1 MNSKLM
7 NSNNSIN
14 FMRYRSHAT
23 LISAIIVIISLFSLA
38 TRGLHLGLDFTGGTQ
53 VELQYKEPVNL
64 PATRQW
70 LKEIGYQNAVIVAFS
85 GYDISLRT
93 KSNIDKEEV
102 DKIITQLKS
111 KSGSS
116 ADISVQSIEY
126 LGPQIGEELR
136 EDGGLG
142 MLAALLVVM
151 LYVAVR
157 FQYKFSVGAVLA
169 LFHDVIV
176 TLGLFSLFRWDFDLT
191 VLAAI
196 LAVIGYS
203 LNDTIVIF
211 DRIRE
216 NFKKSRQLNPTETI
230 NLSLTQTFERTLIT
244 SLTTLVVL
252 LVLFIAGG
260 EAIHNFSL
268 ALIIGVLVGTYSSI
282 YVASNTLLR
291 LHLDRKDLLPK
302 TQEDKDI
309 QTML

>member
-1 MNSKLM
+1 M

-70 LKEIGYQNAVIVAFS
+70 LKEIGYQDAVIVAFS

-216 NFKKSRQLNPTETI
+216 NFKKSRQLNPMETI